1 MYLITCDCKKNSS
14 RYIKKQ
20 DSASLQKSFFI
31 HLQCCFLVFFFS
43 NLGLI
48 YAAASLGVAAG
59 YMLGAQTLSIYTDF
73 DKVDPEEYVAKRFI
87 ILF

>member
-1 MYLITCDCKKNSS
+1 MYLITCVCKKKIFKVH
-14 RYIKKQ
+14 YKQ

-31 HLQCCFLVFFFS
+31 HLQRCCLFFFFS

-73 DKVDPEEYVAKRFI
+73 DKVDPEE
-87 ILF
+87 

>member
-1 MYLITCDCKKNSS
+1 MFVKKNSS
-14 RYIKKQ
+14 RYIINRIQRHYK
-20 DSASLQKSFFI
+20 SLFFI

-73 DKVDPEEYVAKRFI
+73 DKVDPEE
-87 ILF
+87 